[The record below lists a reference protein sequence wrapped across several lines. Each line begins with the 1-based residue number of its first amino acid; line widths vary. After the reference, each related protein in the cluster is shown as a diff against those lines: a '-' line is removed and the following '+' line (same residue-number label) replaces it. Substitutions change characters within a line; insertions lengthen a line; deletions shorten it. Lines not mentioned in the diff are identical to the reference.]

1 MCGVRPS
8 SSKAD
13 PRRFHLAV
21 GNYAVQGPSGAA
33 PQEGLELNEEAAS
46 AIEDSSDDP
55 EVAVPPKNT
64 SDALRKCL
72 TVLTADQCAQ
82 ETRRTA

>member
-1 MCGVRPS
+1 VASGRQVRRPIRAVS
-8 SSKAD
+8 TWLLAITRFKAL
-13 PRRFHLAV
+13 PALRRRKD
-21 GNYAVQGPSGAA
+21 
-33 PQEGLELNEEAAS
+33 LELNEEAAS

-82 ETRRTA
+82 DTRRTA

>member
-1 MCGVRPS
+1 LAITRF
-8 SSKAD
+8 KAL
-13 PRRFHLAV
+13 PALRRRKD
-21 GNYAVQGPSGAA
+21 
-33 PQEGLELNEEAAS
+33 LELNEEAAS